1 MKLFNRFLTVNSLGW
16 EIKKFFQLA
25 IPLASAQLAQSL
37 TGFFD
42 TLMMGRLGTETLAAG
57 GLASL
62 SFSAF
67 LFTTS
72 GIVMAVTPKIAQAYG
87 AGNKNR
93 IENIARQG
101 LWLVLLLT
109 IPMTIAI
116 AHLDSWMGRFGQ
128 AESTVTLANTY
139 LDIMLWGFFP
149 ALGFM
154 LLRGVVSGLSQARPI
169 MAVVIAGTVFNIF
182 GNYVLAFGKYG
193 FPPLGLA
200 GLALATVAT
209 HWGMFLALI
218 IYIFQQRQLQKY
230 LIFQQL
236 YLFKPDLIWE
246 LVKLGF
252 PIAVFSALEI
262 GLFTVVTYL
271 MGALGTDVLAAH
283 QIVLQTII
291 VIFMIPLGMSFAATV
306 RVGQWLGQ
314 KNLEGVKRAGYLSI
328 AVGFIFMTVMAIALL
343 SFPQLVVGLYID
355 IHDSANEKIIALV
368 SPMLTIAAFSQIL
381 DGVQK
386 IAYGSLQG
394 LQDTRIPMLL
404 SIPAFWIIGLPIG
417 YWLGFHFDWGGAG
430 LWLGQS
436 IGVAIAGVV
445 FTCRFYYLTKVLK
458 QNI

>member
-1 MKLFNRFLTVNSLGW
+1 MFNFALTVNSLGW
-16 EIKKFFQLA
+16 ELKKFFQLA
-25 IPLASAQLAQSL
+25 IPLVSAQLAQSL

-42 TLMMGRLGTETLAAG
+42 TLMMGRLGGKTLAAG

-62 SFSAF
+62 TFSAL
-67 LFTTS
+67 LFSTS
-72 GIVMAVTPKIAQAYG
+72 GLVMAVTPKIAQAYG

-101 LWLVLLLT
+101 LWLVVFLT
-109 IPMTIAI
+109 IPAIIAI
-116 AHLDSWMGRFGQ
+116 ANLDSWMVYFGQ
-128 AESTVTLANTY
+128 AESTITLANTY

-169 MAVVIAGTVFNIF
+169 MAIVIAGTVFNIL

-193 FPPLGLA
+193 FPSLGLA
-200 GLALATVAT
+200 GLALATVVA

-218 IYIFQQRQLQKY
+218 IYLLQQKQLREY
-230 LIFQQL
+230 RIFQQL
-236 YLFKPDLIWE
+236 YRLKPDLIWE
-246 LVKLGF
+246 LVQLGL
-252 PIAVFSALEI
+252 PIALFSVLEI

-283 QIVLQTII
+283 QIVLQTIT

-314 KNLEGVKRAGYLSI
+314 KNVGGIKRAGYLSM
-328 AVGFIFMTVMAIALL
+328 AVGSLFMTLMAIAIV
-343 SFPQLVVGLYID
+343 SFPQLVMGLYID
-355 IHDSANEKIIALV
+355 IHDSTNEKIVALV
-368 SPMLTIAAFSQIL
+368 SPMLTIAAYSLIL

-404 SIPAFWIIGLPIG
+404 SIPAFWLVGLPLG
-417 YWLGFHFDWGGAG
+417 YWLGFHAGWGGAG

-436 IGVAIAGVV
+436 IGVAIAGIV
-445 FTCRFYYLTKVLK
+445 FTYRFYYLTRVLRK
-458 QNI
+458 NS